1 MTDPNGHVSTAS
13 YDVLNR
19 LISSSDPLGNS
30 VSQHYDGAG
39 RLTDR
44 RDAKGQITTYTYDNA
59 SRLLAVATGGELTT
73 SYTYNDASLPVT
85 MVDQVG
91 SAAPNTTSYA
101 YDGFYRL
108 AAVTNAQ
115 GLVQYGYDQ
124 ASRLNQMRFGASSA
138 DLKQVWYQY
147 DGLDR
152 LRSVTNWQG
161 DTLSYQYSGERLN
174 RVRYPNGTTAKFGYD
189 GAGQLTALTH
199 AANGS
204 ALFGADYTLDS
215 LGRPT
220 RVREKQNGESRVI
233 AYTYDEL
240 SRLTSE
246 ATRIGSTQ
254 AVANAYQY
262 DAASNRTQLT
272 STYGQDILA
281 TPVISTTAYTYDA
294 DDRLTSRI
302 MATSLG
308 ALSRV
313 DSTYDANSNLIDDTT
328 SDGQGAA
335 QARTTYSYDAWDR
348 LSAWQRQTAGQPN
361 AAQTATFQYDGSGAR
376 TAMSYGGATTTFL
389 AAGAQVLEERPS
401 GQPTQSYL
409 YTPGSS
415 VALFRADATGVG
427 EWYHH
432 DPQGSVRAVSDGG
445 SAAMHSSYAFDA
457 FGVTQRASGATSNS
471 RQFDGAQHDPTDL
484 YYGGCGYY
492 DPATTRVIGGCGGG
506 AGGAGVAPRSP
517 AGGAS
522 PAGAYP
528 LGPARPASGG
538 HGLDAAAAQQLGR
551 TLGHAPSGA
560 FLPFGQPG
568 CVSAAAIPSRWSNS
582 PTHRPP
588 ASPRPCSRR
597 APWAT

>member
-1 MTDPNGHVSTAS
+1 MNDLSRVVSETIYTGAPVAYPQTPSGALTTRSTYDAQDNQTSVIDPNGHATTFRYENTGWLAEARTSVTVPGQGLQTLTTSYTYDSVGNPLRVTDPNGHVSTAT

-19 LISSSDPLGNS
+19 LISSTDPLGNS

-44 RDAKGQITTYTYDNA
+44 RDAKGQVTTYTYDNA
-59 SRLLAVATGGELTT
+59 SRLLGVATGSELTT

-91 SAAPNTTSYA
+91 SAAPATTTYA

-115 GLVQYGYDQ
+115 GLVQYGYDA

-199 AANGS
+199 AANGG

-220 RVREKQNGESRVI
+220 RVREKQNGESRVV

-254 AVANAYQY
+254 ALTSSYQY
-262 DAASNRTQLT
+262 DAAGNRTQMA
-272 STYGQDILA
+272 STYG
-281 TPVISTTAYTYDA
+281 
-294 DDRLTSRI
+294 
-302 MATSLG
+302 
-308 ALSRV
+308 
-313 DSTYDANSNLIDDTT
+313 
-328 SDGQGAA
+328 
-335 QARTTYSYDAWDR
+335 
-348 LSAWQRQTAGQPN
+348 
-361 AAQTATFQYDGSGAR
+361 
-376 TAMSYGGATTTFL
+376 
-389 AAGAQVLEERPS
+389 
-401 GQPTQSYL
+401 
-409 YTPGSS
+409 
-415 VALFRADATGVG
+415 
-427 EWYHH
+427 
-432 DPQGSVRAVSDGG
+432 
-445 SAAMHSSYAFDA
+445 
-457 FGVTQRASGATSNS
+457 
-471 RQFDGAQHDPTDL
+471 
-484 YYGGCGYY
+484 
-492 DPATTRVIGGCGGG
+492 
-506 AGGAGVAPRSP
+506 
-517 AGGAS
+517 
-522 PAGAYP
+522 
-528 LGPARPASGG
+528 
-538 HGLDAAAAQQLGR
+538 
-551 TLGHAPSGA
+551 
-560 FLPFGQPG
+560 
-568 CVSAAAIPSRWSNS
+568 
-582 PTHRPP
+582 
-588 ASPRPCSRR
+588 
-597 APWAT
+597 